1 MALQNSVA
9 SIYPSHGEGFGIPPI
24 EAIAAGG
31 KSYCS
36 NNTALLEL
44 AEYVN
49 GTFDSYNVEDI
60 EKTFKEATKEIDLD
74 HQANLRETVIKNLV
88 GKKLQKIHV
97 ITIIVSYMKTFK
109 HLNLKTF

>member
-1 MALQNSVA
+1 MALQKFSCLNLSF
-9 SIYPSHGEGFGIPPI
+9 SWRGFGIPPI

-31 KSYCS
+31 KSIVQI
-36 NNTALLEL
+36 TILDF
-44 AEYVN
+44 EYVN

-74 HQANLRETVIKNLV
+74 HQANLRETVIKKFSW
-88 GKKLQKIHV
+88 KKTAKNSCHHYNSFIHEN
-97 ITIIVSYMKTFK
+97 FK